1 MPSVAPP
8 KQSPRGNRNE
18 LHDAANNDLIA
29 EVLALLSGGS
39 VDIDQGDPHGWT
51 PLMFATA
58 QGHSRTVRVL
68 LDVGAD
74 ASMVGEN
81 GATALIIAAQ
91 RGHLEAAEMLAE
103 AGAYLEAVT
112 PQGFT
117 PLHLAAYEGY
127 PNVMRALIAAGA
139 EVDSRMPNGTTP
151 LYTAALR
158 GKVESIGELLRAN
171 ADPLLARTTPAGNFP
186 PLAAAAERGRVDA
199 VRELI
204 RQLGIE
210 KFGAAGGLEA
220 LRLAAKEG
228 HVDVMVVL
236 TEAGVVDTGMAL
248 ATAAAIGVEAS
259 VKFLLQEQQ
268 QQRQE
273 EKSTAS
279 SEQRAYVNNARD
291 PLGRTPLLGSI
302 DIGIIKPC
310 FPRIVRLLVDS
321 GADTESAVRYTYRD
335 GLVGFSDTPLYRT
348 IRILHDVETERKD
361 DNEEQLGRLKAV
373 RRLLLRVEAVHAT
386 SWLWPS
392 SAAASVAQ
400 DAAEVKAGA
409 ETESTRLTSTLQ
421 ILRRRATRRG
431 VLLRALSRYSS
442 SETDVPCEP
451 SRGIFS

>member
-18 LHDAANNDLIA
+18 LHDAADNDIIA
-29 EVLALLSGGS
+29 EILALVCGGS

-51 PLMFATA
+51 PLMIATA

-91 RGHLEAAEMLAE
+91 RGHLEAAEMLVE

-127 PNVMRALIAAGA
+127 PEVMRALISAGA
-139 EVDSRMPNGTTP
+139 EVNSRLPNGTTP

-158 GKVESIGELLRAN
+158 GKMESIKELLRAN
-171 ADPLLARTTPAGNFP
+171 ADPLLARTTPTGNFP
-186 PLAAAAERGRVDA
+186 PLAAAAERGRVGA

-220 LRLAAKEG
+220 LRLAAKDG
-228 HVDVMVVL
+228 HVD
-236 TEAGVVDTGMAL
+236 
-248 ATAAAIGVEAS
+248 
-259 VKFLLQEQQ
+259 QQQQQQ

-273 EKSTAS
+273 EKSIATS
-279 SEQRAYVNNARD
+279 AYVNNARD
-291 PLGRTPLLGSI
+291 ALGRTPLLGSI

-321 GADTESAVRYTYRD
+321 GADTKSAVRYTYRD

-348 IRILHDVETERKD
+348 IRILRDVETEGKD
-361 DNEEQLGRLKAV
+361 DNEKQLGRLEAV

-386 SWLWPS
+386 SWVWPS

-400 DAAEVKAGA
+400 DAAEVIAGA
-409 ETESTRLTSTLQ
+409 KTESTRLRSMMQ

>member
-18 LHDAANNDLIA
+18 LHNAADNDLIA
-29 EVLALLSGGS
+29 EVLALLRGGF

-117 PLHLAAYEGY
+117 PLHLAAFEGY
-127 PNVMRALIAAGA
+127 PDVMRALIAAGA

-158 GKVESIGELLRAN
+158 GKVESIRELLRAN

-186 PLAAAAERGRVDA
+186 PLAAAAERGRVGA
-199 VRELI
+199 VCELI

-220 LRLAAKEG
+220 LRLAAKDG

-236 TEAGVVDTGMAL
+236 TEAGVVDTGVAL
-248 ATAAAIGVEAS
+248 ATAAAVGMEAS
-259 VKFLLQEQQ
+259 VKFLLQQQ
-268 QQRQE
+268 QSGSNGSNGRRRR
-273 EKSTAS
+273 AS
-279 SEQRAYVNNARD
+279 PLANNAR
-291 PLGRTPLLGSI
+291 T
-302 DIGIIKPC
+302 
-310 FPRIVRLLVDS
+310 
-321 GADTESAVRYTYRD
+321 
-335 GLVGFSDTPLYRT
+335 
-348 IRILHDVETERKD
+348 
-361 DNEEQLGRLKAV
+361 
-373 RRLLLRVEAVHAT
+373 
-386 SWLWPS
+386 
-392 SAAASVAQ
+392 
-400 DAAEVKAGA
+400 
-409 ETESTRLTSTLQ
+409 
-421 ILRRRATRRG
+421 
-431 VLLRALSRYSS
+431 
-442 SETDVPCEP
+442 
-451 SRGIFS
+451 

>member
-18 LHDAANNDLIA
+18 LHDAADNDLIA
-29 EVLALLSGGS
+29 EILALLCGGS

-58 QGHSRTVRVL
+58 QGHSRTVLLL

-127 PNVMRALIAAGA
+127 PDVMRALIAAGA

-158 GKVESIGELLRAN
+158 GKVESIRELLRAN

-186 PLAAAAERGRVDA
+186 PLAAAAERGRVGA

-210 KFGAAGGLEA
+210 TFGAAGGLEA
-220 LRLAAKEG
+220 LRLAAKDG
-228 HVDVMVVL
+228 HVDVMVAL
-236 TEAGVVDTGMAL
+236 TEAGVVDTGVAL
-248 ATAAAIGVEAS
+248 ATAAAIGMEAS
-259 VKFLLQEQQ
+259 VKFLLQQQQQ

-273 EKSTAS
+273 EKSTAT

-302 DIGIIKPC
+302 DIGIIKLC

-335 GLVGFSDTPLYRT
+335 GLVGFSDTPLCRT
-348 IRILHDVETERKD
+348 IRILRDVKTEGKD
-361 DNEEQLGRLKAV
+361 DNEEQLGRLEAV

-386 SWLWPS
+386 SWVWPS

-421 ILRRRATRRG
+421 MLRRRATRRG
-431 VLLRALSRYSS
+431 VLLRALSRWAVFFLS
-442 SETDVPCEP
+442 
-451 SRGIFS
+451 GQ

>member
-18 LHDAANNDLIA
+18 LHDAADNDLIA
-29 EVLALLSGGS
+29 EVLALLCGGS

-68 LDVGAD
+68 LVVGAD

-91 RGHLEAAEMLAE
+91 RGHLEAAAMLAE

-127 PNVMRALIAAGA
+127 PDVMRALIAAGA

-158 GKVESIGELLRAN
+158 GKVESIRELLRAN
-171 ADPLLARTTPAGNFP
+171 ADPLLARTTPAGNFS
-186 PLAAAAERGRVDA
+186 PLAAAAERGRVGA

-204 RQLGIE
+204 QQLGIE
-210 KFGAAGGLEA
+210 KFGTAGGLEA
-220 LRLAAKEG
+220 LRLAAKDG

-236 TEAGVVDTGMAL
+236 TEAGVVDTGVAL
-248 ATAAAIGVEAS
+248 ATAAAIGMEAS
-259 VKFLLQEQQ
+259 VKFLLQQRQQ

-273 EKSTAS
+273 EKSITT
-279 SEQRAYVNNARD
+279 SEQPTCVNNARD
-291 PLGRTPLLGSI
+291 PLGRPPLLGSI
-302 DIGIIKPC
+302 DIGIIKLC

-335 GLVGFSDTPLYRT
+335 GLVGFSDTPLCRT
-348 IRILHDVETERKD
+348 IRILRDVKTEGKD
-361 DNEEQLGRLKAV
+361 DNEE
-373 RRLLLRVEAVHAT
+373 
-386 SWLWPS
+386 
-392 SAAASVAQ
+392 
-400 DAAEVKAGA
+400 
-409 ETESTRLTSTLQ
+409 
-421 ILRRRATRRG
+421 
-431 VLLRALSRYSS
+431 
-442 SETDVPCEP
+442 
-451 SRGIFS
+451 